1 MIGKTISH
9 YKILEKLGEGG
20 MGVVYKA
27 QDTKLDRIVA
37 LKFLPPHLTSEP
49 EEKER
54 FIHEAKAASALSH
67 TNITTIHEID
77 EFEGQMFIVMEY
89 CEGKTLKQ
97 VIEKETLSIKKILEI
112 GIQICEGL
120 AMAHEKGIVHRDIK
134 SDNIMLTPRGQVK
147 IMDFGLAK
155 LKGATKITQ
164 TGSTLGTASY
174 MSPEQAQG
182 EEVDQRSDIFSF
194 GVVLYEL
201 LTGHLPFKGDHQAAI
216 IYSVINEEPQP
227 VARFN
232 NRVSAKLEDIVF
244 KALAKEKEERYQH
257 IDDLLADLRRERKSL
272 EYVKTTQIPV
282 PELPKPKRNLLPFI
296 VPASVVFILALIFL
310 VLKPFKFEVAPEK
323 GAVAKENSLA
333 VMYFD
338 NLVDTEDKQKLGEIV
353 TSLLITG
360 LSESQYL
367 KVVSSQRLY
376 DILKL
381 LGKEGEKRIDKSI
394 ATQVATKAGVKW
406 MILGSILQIKPRIEI
421 TSQLV
426 DVETGEIKASQRIS
440 GEKEEEVFSLVDRLT
455 VALKKDFAL
464 PVAAQQEKEPSV
476 ADVTTHSPEA
486 YRFYLEGLD
495 NLNKMYFKEAE
506 NSFRKAL
513 EIDSTFVMAYHRLAL
528 TINYEGDNEAAKEVI
543 AKAIRYSDKITQKEK
558 FQIKALEV
566 YISGNY
572 SQAVKQLEE
581 IAERYPDEKEVFFTL
596 GAIYYQNLHDNEK
609 AVFYLSKAIDID
621 PLYKMVYNV
630 LAYTYNNIGDFDKSI
645 WAINKYISLAP
656 DEANP
661 YDSRADLY
669 AYNGKLDQAI
679 ESYKRALEMK
689 PDFYMSRFKLGDMY
703 LFKNDYT
710 RAESCFA
717 TLSSSSEKLWRST
730 GRLYMVLIP
739 LYQGKFED
747 ALKVLDD
754 GIAGDRMEQVEGEMN
769 AYKHFIKAYI
779 CEEQKKM
786 ALALKEAEIGMEIYK
801 KAKHN
806 DPVYGRNGYAYFL
819 VKSGRI
825 AEAEELTRALKKD
838 LEGKDPTLMN
848 SYWLTLSDIEKAKGD
863 TNMAL
868 SYLERV
874 YKDSPT
880 PSFYLRFCLA
890 EIYLKKGRLDEAV
903 AELEKALSRYDD
915 DRVWETIRT
924 VKAYY
929 LLGLAYEKSGWNKKA
944 IEKYEEFLDIW
955 KNADPGIPEVAD
967 AKERLQRL
975 RATS

>member
-1 MIGKTISH
+1 MIGQIISH

-27 QDTKLDRIVA
+27 QDIQLQRPVA
-37 LKFLPPHLTSEP
+37 MKFLPPHISEHP
-49 EEKER
+49 DEKAR
-54 FIHEAKAASALSH
+54 FIHEARSASSLNH
-67 TNITTIHEID
+67 PNVTTIHGIE
-77 EFEGQMFIVMEY
+77 ESPEGLFIVMEFV
-89 CEGKTLKQ
+89 EGRTLKQ
-97 VIEKETLSIKKILEI
+97 VIEEETLSIKKVLDI

-120 AMAHEKGIVHRDIK
+120 AIAHEKGIVHRDIK

-201 LTGHLPFKGDHQAAI
+201 LTGHLPFKGEHQAAI

-227 VARFN
+227 IARYN

-257 IDDLLADLRRERKSL
+257 IDDLLADLRREKKSL
-272 EYVKTTQIPV
+272 EYVKTAQV
-282 PELPKPKRNLLPFI
+282 PITEPPKRKRRLLPFI
-296 VPASVVFILALIFL
+296 IPASVVFILALIFL
-310 VLKPFKFEVAPEK
+310 VLKPFKFEVTPEK

-333 VMYFD
+333 IMYFE
-338 NLVDTEDKQKLGEIV
+338 NMVDREDKERLGEIV
-353 TSLLITG
+353 TNLLITG

-367 KVVSSQRLY
+367 NVVSSQRLY

-381 LGKEGEKRIDKSI
+381 LGKEGDKIIDKSV
-394 ATQVATKAGVKW
+394 ATQVATKANARW
-406 MILGSILQIKPRIEI
+406 MLLGSILQVEPRVVL

-426 DVETGEIKASQRIS
+426 DVESGRVLGSQRIT
-440 GEKEEEVFSLVDRLT
+440 GEPKEEIFSLVDKLIT
-455 VALKKDFAL
+455 ELKPGLSLPAQAQKEIIPKVAN
-464 PVAAQQEKEPSV
+464 
-476 ADVTTHSPEA
+476 VTTRSPEA
-486 YRFYLEGLD
+486 YRYFLEGMDYAYKYYLT
-495 NLNKMYFKEAE
+495 EAE
-506 NSFRKAL
+506 RSFRKAI
-513 EIDSTFVMAYHRLAL
+513 EADSTFAMAYYMLANFATGEDQKML
-528 TINYEGDNEAAKEVI
+528 T
-543 AKAIRYSDKITQKEK
+543 AKAVRYLDKVSQKEK
-558 FQIKALEV
+558 YYIKSWEASS
-566 YISGNY
+566 SGNY
-572 SQAVKQLEE
+572 DQAIKELQK
-581 IAERYPDEKEVFFTL
+581 IIERYPDEKFAFFMI
-596 GAIYYQNLHDNEK
+596 GEIYYQNLRRYEE
-609 AVFYLSKAIDID
+609 AARYFSKAIEID
-621 PLYKMVYNV
+621 PLFAPAYNS
-630 LAYTYNNIGDFDKSI
+630 LAYAYNDLGDFDKSI

-669 AYNGKLDQAI
+669 AYNSKLELAI
-679 ESYKRALEMK
+679 ESYKKALEIK
-689 PDFYMSRFKLGDMY
+689 PDFYMSLYKLGDMY
-703 LFKNDYT
+703 LFKKDYA
-710 RAESCFA
+710 RAESCFS

-730 GRLYMVLIP
+730 GRLYLVLIP

-754 GIAGDRMEQVEGEMN
+754 GIAGDRIEQVEGEMN

-779 CEEQKKM
+779 YEEQKKM
-786 ALALKEAEIGMEIYK
+786 ALALKEAEIGMELIK
-801 KAKHN
+801 KAKPN
-806 DPVYGRNGYAYFL
+806 DPVYGRDGYAYFL

-848 SYWLTLSDIEKAKGD
+848 SYWVTLSDIEKAKGD
-863 TNMAL
+863 TSMAL

-903 AELEKALSRYDD
+903 SELEKALSRYDD
-915 DRVWETIRT
+915 NRVWETVA

-944 IEKYEEFLDIW
+944 AEKYEEFLDIW

-967 AKERLQRL
+967 AKERLSKL
-975 RATS
+975 KVNL

>member
-1 MIGKTISH
+1 MGRTVSH
-9 YKILEKLGEGG
+9 YEILDKLGEGG

-27 QDTKLDRIVA
+27 QDIQLQRLVA
-37 LKFLPPHLTSEP
+37 LKFLPPHIAEHP
-49 EEKER
+49 EEKAR
-54 FIHEAKAASALSH
+54 FIHEARSASSLNH
-67 TNITTIHEID
+67 PNVTTVHGIED
-77 EFEGQMFIVMEY
+77 SSDGLFIVMEY
-89 CEGKTLKQ
+89 VEGKTIKE
-97 VIEKETLSIKKILEI
+97 IAEKEAPSIKRILDI
-112 GIQICEGL
+112 AIQVCEGL
-120 AMAHEKGIVHRDIK
+120 TAAHKKEIIHRDIK
-134 SDNIMLTPRGQVK
+134 SDNIMVNREGQVK

-174 MSPEQAQG
+174 MSPEQASG

-201 LTGHLPFKGDHQAAI
+201 LTGHLPFNGDHQAAI
-216 IYSVINEEPQP
+216 IYSVVNEEPQP
-227 VARFN
+227 VGRYN
-232 NRVSAKLEDIVF
+232 NKVSSELERIISKTLVKD
-244 KALAKEKEERYQH
+244 KEERYQH

-272 EYVKTTQIPV
+272 EYVKTAQIPV
-282 PELPKPKRNLLPFI
+282 TEPPKPKRKLLPFI
-296 VPASVVFILALIFL
+296 IPASVVFILALILL

-323 GAVAKENSLA
+323 GAIAKENSLA

-338 NLVDTEDKQKLGEIV
+338 NLVNPEDKEKLGEIV
-353 TSLLITG
+353 TNLLITG

-381 LGKEGEKRIDKSI
+381 LGKEGEKRIDKNI

-426 DVETGEIKASQRIS
+426 DVETGEIKASQRIT
-440 GEKEEEVFSLVDRLT
+440 GEKEEEVFSIVDKLT
-455 VALKKDFAL
+455 VALKKDLSL

-476 ADVTTHSPEA
+476 ANVTTHSPEA
-486 YRFYLEGLD
+486 YRYYLEGLD

-506 NSFRKAL
+506 NSFTKAL
-513 EIDSTFVMAYHRLAL
+513 EIDSTFAMAYHRLAL
-528 TINYEGDNEAAKEVI
+528 TKNYEGDNEAAKEVI
-543 AKAIRYSDKITQKEK
+543 TKAMRYSNKITQKEK
-558 FQIKALEV
+558 LQIKTLEV

-572 SQAVKQLEE
+572 PQAVKQLQE

-609 AVFYLSKAIDID
+609 AVFYLSKAIEMD
-621 PLYKMVYNV
+621 PLYKMAYNV

-645 WAINKYISLAP
+645 WAINKYIELAP
-656 DEANP
+656 DEPNP

-669 AYNGKLDQAI
+669 AWNGKLEPAI
-679 ESYKRALEMK
+679 ESYQKALEKK
-689 PDFYMSRFKLGDMY
+689 PDFYMSRIKLGCMY
-703 LFKNDYT
+703 LFKKDYA

-717 TLSSSSEKLWRST
+717 ELSSSNDKSWRST
-730 GRLYMVLIP
+730 GRFGLFLIP

-754 GIAGDRMEQVEGEMN
+754 AIAGDRMERMEGEIVV
-769 AYKHFIKAYI
+769 YKHACKASIY
-779 CEEQKKM
+779 ENEKKWS
-786 ALALKEAEIGMEIYK
+786 LALNEVETGMKIFK
-801 KAKHN
+801 KAKPD
-806 DPVYGRNGYAYFL
+806 DPDNGRDYYACLL
-819 VKSGRI
+819 VKSGRM
-825 AEAEELTRALKKD
+825 AEAEEIAKVMKNDFEKKD
-838 LEGKDPTLMN
+838 TTLMP
-848 SYWLTLSDIEKAKGD
+848 SYWWTLGEIQLAKGD
-863 TNMAL
+863 TNTAL
-868 SYLERV
+868 SYLEQV
-874 YKDSPT
+874 YRASPT
-880 PSFYLRFCLA
+880 PSFFLRYHFA

-903 AELEKALSRYDD
+903 AELEKALTRYDQE
-915 DRVWETIRT
+915 RVWETNA

-944 IEKYEEFLDIW
+944 IEQYEEFLDIW
-955 KNADPGIPEVAD
+955 KNADPGIREVED
-967 AKERLQRL
+967 ARERLQKL

>member
-20 MGVVYKA
+20 MGVVYRA

-49 EEKER
+49 QEKER

-97 VIEKETLSIKKILEI
+97 IIDKETLSIKKVLDV

-120 AMAHEKGIVHRDIK
+120 TAAHKKEIVHRDIK
-134 SDNIMLTPRGQVK
+134 SDNIMVTKEGQVK
-147 IMDFGLAK
+147 ITDFGLAK
-155 LKGATKITQ
+155 LKGATKLTK
-164 TGSTLGTASY
+164 TRSTLGTAAY
-174 MSPEQAQG
+174 MSPEQASS
-182 EEVDQRSDIFSF
+182 EEVDSRSDIFSF
-194 GVVLYEL
+194 GVVLYEMI
-201 LTGHLPFKGDHQAAI
+201 TSHLPFKGEHQAAI
-216 IYSVINEEPQP
+216 IYSVINETPEPLTRYKANVPDGLQRI
-227 VARFN
+227 VA
-232 NRVSAKLEDIVF
+232 
-244 KALAKEKEERYQH
+244 KALEKDREERYQH

-282 PELPKPKRNLLPFI
+282 TEPPKPKKKLLPFVI
-296 VPASVVFILALIFL
+296 PASVVFILALIFL

-338 NLVDTEDKQKLGEIV
+338 NLVDPEDKQKLGEIV

-381 LGKEGEKRIDKSI
+381 LGKEGEKRIDKNI

-440 GEKEEEVFSLVDRLT
+440 GEKEEEVFALVDRLT
-455 VALKKDFAL
+455 VALKKDLAL
-464 PVAAQQEKEPSV
+464 PVAAQQEKEMSV
-476 ADVTTHSPEA
+476 ASVTTHSPEA
-486 YRFYLEGLD
+486 YRYYLEGID
-495 NLNKMYFKEAE
+495 NLNKVYFKEAE
-506 NSFRKAL
+506 KSFRKAL
-513 EIDSTFVMAYHRLAL
+513 EIDSTFAMAYYRLA
-528 TINYEGDNEAAKEVI
+528 IASKYNGDNIVAKECI
-543 AKAIRYSDKITQKEK
+543 TQASKYSEDLTQKEK
-558 FQIKALEV
+558 LCIKAFEA
-566 YISGNY
+566 YIAGDY
-572 SQAVKQLEE
+572 SQNVKVLQKITE
-581 IAERYPDEKEVFFTL
+581 IYPDEKETFFEMGTTYF
-596 GAIYYQNLHDNEK
+596 GDLHNNEK
-609 AVFYLSKAIDID
+609 AVYYLNRALQID
-621 PLYKMVYNV
+621 PLYKMAYNV
-630 LAYTYNNIGDFDKSI
+630 IAYAYDRMGDFDKSI
-645 WAINKYISLAP
+645 WAINKYIELAP
-656 DEANP
+656 DEPNP

-669 AYNGKLDQAI
+669 AWNGKLEPAI
-679 ESYKRALEMK
+679 ESYQKALERK
-689 PDFYMSRFKLGDMY
+689 PDFYMSLMKLGYMY
-703 LFKNDYT
+703 LFKKDYA

-717 TLSSSSEKLWRST
+717 ELSSSNDKIWRST
-730 GRLYMVLIP
+730 GRLCLFLVP

-747 ALKVLDD
+747 ALKILDD
-754 GIAGDRMEQVEGEMN
+754 AIAGDRMEQMEGEMV
-769 AYKHFIKAYI
+769 AYKHAQKASIY
-779 CEEQKKM
+779 ENEKKWS
-786 ALALKEAEIGMEIYK
+786 LALNEVETGMQIFK
-801 KAKHN
+801 KAKPD
-806 DPVYGRNGYAYFL
+806 DPDNGREYYAYFL
-819 VKSGRI
+819 AKSGKMT
-825 AEAEELTRALKKD
+825 EAEEIARVLKKD
-838 LEGKDPTLMN
+838 FEEKDTTLMHT
-848 SYWLTLSDIEKAKGD
+848 YWWIMGEIQLIKGD

-868 SYLERV
+868 SYLDKV
-874 YKDSPT
+874 YRASPT
-880 PSFYLRFCLA
+880 PSFSLRYHLA
-890 EIYLKKGRLDEAV
+890 EIYFKIGRLDEAV
-903 AELEKALSRYDD
+903 AELEKALTRYDEN
-915 DRVWETIRT
+915 RVWEISA

-955 KNADPGIPEVAD
+955 KNADPGIPEGED
-967 AKERLQRL
+967 AKERLQKL